1 MQKAEFVDE
10 VARRAGIA
18 KREAEQA
25 VNVFLETV
33 TDTLSA
39 GGEVAF
45 IGFGKFSSAHRA
57 AREGNNPRDP
67 GGEKIHIPAARMPK
81 FSAGAHLKQAVREG

>member
-1 MQKAEFVDE
+1 MQKVEFVDE

-25 VNVFLETV
+25 VNAFLETV

-57 AREGNNPRDP
+57 AREGNNPRNP
-67 GGEKIHIPAARMPK
+67 GEKIHIPAARVPR